1 MTVPLSSNK
10 HPLMMSISP
19 NTIPC
24 SRNDGVDGEKKR
36 LKATSTTISLRTFH
50 RLDDMMP
57 MLEPNA
63 DVHAALRASKRPKKD

>member
-1 MTVPLSSNK
+1 
-10 HPLMMSISP
+10 MSISP

-24 SRNDGVDGEKKR
+24 PMNDGVDGEKKR
-36 LKATSTTISLRTFH
+36 LKATSTISLRTFH
-50 RLDDMMP
+50 RLDDMLP